1 MFLNLKLRVW
11 VVSGNLQARGYKLGK
26 ITCSAQELYQMGS
39 VPVEPKT
46 KTLILVGLGQGELC
60 PIIWGLGWL
69 LKCKMNKL

>member
-1 MFLNLKLRVW
+1 
-11 VVSGNLQARGYKLGK
+11 
-26 ITCSAQELYQMGS
+26 MGS

-46 KTLILVGLGQGELC
+46 KTLILVGLGQGQGELC